1 MGGSFNQVNIEVV
14 DGIGFFWS
22 ILIVII
28 STFKRMKVK
37 LAIIDDNTFLT
48 KAVRDK
54 LSFFDDIS
62 IKWSA
67 LDGSQALSKLEENH
81 NLDMILMDI
90 EMPVLNG
97 IETTQIVKQK
107 YPHIKIV
114 MLTVFDNDE
123 NIFKAI
129 QAGADGY
136 LLKDIDPD
144 SLYNGI
150 QETLEGGAA
159 MNPSIAM
166 KTLRLLRNPIDID
179 NPIEKQEISLTKR
192 EIEVLEQ
199 LSKGLSY
206 KIIADNLILSP
217 STVRK
222 HIENIY
228 KKLQVHSK
236 IEAVQKA
243 KRHNL
248 I

>member
-1 MGGSFNQVNIEVV
+1 MNIK
-14 DGIGFFWS
+14 IA
-22 ILIVII
+22 IV
-28 STFKRMKVK
+28 
-37 LAIIDDNTFLT
+37 DDNTFLT

-54 LSFFDDIS
+54 LSFFEDIN

-67 LDGSQALSKLEENH
+67 LDGSLCLKELEENH
-81 NLDMILMDI
+81 NLDLILMDI

-97 IETTQIVKQK
+97 IETTQVVKQK
-107 YPHIKIV
+107 YPHIKII

-136 LLKDIDPD
+136 LLKEVSPD
-144 SLYNGI
+144 DLYTGI
-150 QETLEGGAA
+150 TETLNGGAA

-166 KTLRLLRNPIDID
+166 KTLKLLRNPSSITNLEDK
-179 NPIEKQEISLTKR
+179 EEISLSKR
-192 EIEVLEQ
+192 EVEVLEQ
-199 LSKGLSY
+199 LAQGLSY
-206 KIIADNLILSP
+206 TVIAGHLFLSP